1 MKSKPTQ
8 SQFLISVHQPKLWI
22 AGAIVALCIITFFIW
37 SSYEYGRH
45 AAGFNQSD
53 YDQEIEILRQALD
66 EQTAKKEVALREN
79 ARLSRG
85 SDIQKDASSQV
96 GDSLAACEDEVL
108 KMREELTF
116 YHNIVAP
123 RQSKREI
130 QVNKVA
136 ITPSENGVF
145 NYKIVLIQAGKHDY
159 TQRGYVELSFK
170 VRNPDGSEAML
181 ALPSVSI
188 AKTTKR
194 QKFGFKYFQNFEGG
208 IRFPEGIEP
217 LSIFISA
224 FPKSPKVPKVKQ
236 EFIWGDLIA
245 GGNVSN
251 VGQKQVK
258 ISEN

>member
-1 MKSKPTQ
+1 MKSEPTHN
-8 SQFLISVHQPKLWI
+8 QFLITVHQPKLWI
-22 AGAIVALCIITFFIW
+22 ASAMTALCVILFFAW
-37 SSYEYGRH
+37 SSYEYGRY

-66 EQTAKKEVALREN
+66 EQTAKKELALRDN

-96 GDSLAACEDEVL
+96 GDSLAACEDEAL

-136 ITPSENGVF
+136 VTQAENGVF

-170 VRNPDGSEAML
+170 VRKADGSEAFL
-181 ALPSVSI
+181 SLPSVSI
-188 AKTTKR
+188 AKTTQR
-194 QKFGFKYFQNFEGG
+194 QKFGFKYYQNFEGG
-208 IRFPEGIEP
+208 IRFPEGNEP
-217 LSIFISA
+217 LSILVSA
-224 FPKSPKVPKVKQ
+224 IPKSAKVPKVKQ

-251 VGQKQVK
+251 VGQK
-258 ISEN
+258 

>member
-1 MKSKPTQ
+1 MKSEPTHN
-8 SQFLISVHQPKLWI
+8 QFLITIHQPKLWI
-22 AGAIVALCIITFFIW
+22 ASAIMVLCFILFFAW
-37 SSYEYGRH
+37 SSYEYGRY
-45 AAGFNQSD
+45 AAGFYQSD
-53 YDQEIEILRQALD
+53 YDQEIEILRLALD
-66 EQTAKKEVALREN
+66 EQTAKKELALRDN

-96 GDSLAACEDEVL
+96 GNSLAACEDDAL

-123 RQSKREI
+123 RQAKREI

-136 ITPSENGVF
+136 VTQAENGVF

-170 VRNPDGSEAML
+170 VRKPDGTEEYLS
-181 ALPSVSI
+181 LPSVSVEK
-188 AKTTKR
+188 KTTQR

-208 IRFPEGIEP
+208 IRFSEGIEP
-217 LSIFISA
+217 LSILVSA
-224 FPKSPKVPKVKQ
+224 IPKSAKVPKVKQ
-236 EFIWGDLIA
+236 EFIWCDLIA

-251 VGQKQVK
+251 VGQK
-258 ISEN
+258 